1 LYEITFSPACHSILP
16 ELSLE
21 VLDLPKASAIDYIV
35 DAGNEYKVWYRKKM
49 VARWNLRRNQTVQAT
64 AAIRHTRPDRSSDAA

>member
-1 LYEITFSPACHSILP
+1 LYEITFCPTCRSILP
-16 ELSLE
+16 EVSIE

-35 DAGNEYKVWYRKKM
+35 DAGNKYKVWYRNKM
-49 VARWNLRRNQTVQAT
+49 IERWNLRHSQTVQTT